1 MFSIAID
8 GPAGSGKSTVA
19 KIIAKRLQEKGIDAI
34 YVDTGAIYRGV
45 TYFLIKNISENDLN
59 SETLVSSIVEDMEI
73 DIKYIDSIQHIYVN
87 GEDVTEYLRTEKVSS
102 VTPIVSAYKK
112 VRNHL
117 FDIQRNLAE
126 KYNVIM
132 DGRNIAVDILP
143 NADLKIFLVAD
154 VEVRAKRRYK
164 DYTKNGENI
173 SLDEVIESIKERD
186 SLDSERLVQTHD
198 AIIIDTSYLNTD
210 EVVEKIIGYLKCV
223 K

>member
-59 SETLVSSIVEDMEI
+59 NETLVSSIVEDMEI
-73 DIKYIDSIQHIYVN
+73 DIKYIDSVQHIYVN

-102 VTPIVSAYKK
+102 ATPIVSAYKK

-173 SLDEVIESIKERD
+173 SLNEVIESIKERD
-186 SLDSERLVQTHD
+186 LLDSERLVQTHD
-198 AIIIDTSYLNTD
+198 AITIDTSYINTD

>member
-164 DYTKNGENI
+164 DYTKNGEDI